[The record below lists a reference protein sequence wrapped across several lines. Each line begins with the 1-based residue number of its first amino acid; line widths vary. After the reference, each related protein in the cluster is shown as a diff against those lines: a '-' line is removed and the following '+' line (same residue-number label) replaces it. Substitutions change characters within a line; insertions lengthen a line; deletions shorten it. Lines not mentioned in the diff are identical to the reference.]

1 MLRHALMAFT
11 CLASA
16 AGLSAAAHATDFG
29 YGFLI
34 DFGNGDGATGLG
46 HLFTTD
52 NGDGTYTVT
61 GADGAAT
68 YISFGTGET
77 YAGATILGAGA
88 SIFAPDG
95 TVATIVLQS
104 DGSYSFDN
112 LALFGTDFRFY
123 DFSHDEDGD
132 LIGFSTEVGGP
143 AQFQFGLDEED
154 PSPAPEAATWGMMV
168 LGFGAMGAAMRRRTT
183 VSFA

>member
-1 MLRHALMAFT
+1 MLRRALMAFT
-11 CLASA
+11 ALVST

-34 DFGNGDGATGLG
+34 DFQNGDGAIGEG

-61 GADGAAT
+61 GADGAASYVT
-68 YISFGTGET
+68 FSTGDF
-77 YAGATILGAGA
+77 YAPSTIFDFGA

-95 TVATIVLQS
+95 YVPTIVKQS

-112 LALFGTDFRFY
+112 LVLFGSDFRFY
-123 DFSHDEDGD
+123 DFSHAFGD
-132 LIGFSTEVGGP
+132 DLTGFSTEVGGP
-143 AQFQFGLDEED
+143 AQFQLGPDEEVAT
-154 PSPAPEAATWGMMV
+154 PAPEAATWGMMV